1 MNRSGH
7 GNAIPENGVANH
19 DTAVLITRYDICIY
33 KNKPCGTLGTRVPW
47 VSGASEGSGL
57 GDTGPVGVGTWQR
70 GQSRQTQP

>member
-1 MNRSGH
+1 MWGRAALREAAQPPDS
-7 GNAIPENGVANH
+7 
-19 DTAVLITRYDICIY
+19 LISSHSYDICIY